1 MPQHMFQYCVMCIL
15 TLLVSLNSKINIHPL
30 AVVGDMHP
38 NEGPS
43 SSLCASVEVASYSA
57 G

>member
-1 MPQHMFQYCVMCIL
+1 MPEHMFQYCVMCIL
-15 TLLVSLNSKINIHPL
+15 TLLVSLNSKINIQL

-43 SSLCASVEVASYSA
+43 SSLCASLEVASYSA